1 MPCWDP
7 CSNERIAFENGSE
20 NCPRARQNPARRR
33 PRPPKIER
41 SGTLESPDATK
52 STQEAPKR
60 RPRGSAE
67 APKRAQKVP
76 KSGQVAPKTGPR
88 GPQTPSKTSLGTTKT
103 SLGHDIGAQFHSEG
117 SYNDFLLFLEANA
130 KTIEFALAG
139 GRHSFCEVLAHLRHH
154 ASRAKK
160 LRKMWPNRPTYSQ
173 LGLKNQGWSVPSRE
187 KNDQKARQM

>member
-41 SGTLESPDATK
+41 RGTLESPDATK

-76 KSGQVAPKTGPR
+76 KSGQVAPKTSPR
-88 GPQTPSKTSLGTTKT
+88 GPQTPPKTSLGTTKT

-130 KTIEFALAG
+130 KTIEFALTG
-139 GRHSFCEVLAHLRHH
+139 EGHSFCEVLAHLRHH

-160 LRKMWPNRPTYSQ
+160 LRKMWPWTLQEP
-173 LGLKNQGWSVPSRE
+173 GK
-187 KNDQKARQM
+187 